1 MTEVKQQ
8 FSLTNEAAIDAL
20 IAQMT
25 LAEKIGQMT
34 QAEKNSITPEDVT
47 RYFIGSVLS
56 GGGGNPEVN
65 TPENWAQMVRGF
77 QEAALKTRLSIPLI
91 YGVDA
96 VHGHN
101 NVVGATI
108 FPHNNALGAARDPD
122 LVRRIAEATS
132 KELMATGV
140 HWDFAPAVSVP
151 QDIRWGRS
159 YEGFSENT
167 EIVTKLGT
175 AYVQGLQD
183 SKPRIMASVKHY
195 LADGGAEW
203 GTSHPP
209 QWITGNWQAPT
220 GNGKID
226 QGDARVDEATLRR
239 IHLPPY
245 QAAIEAGA
253 VNIMASFSS
262 WQGTKMHAHRY
273 LLTDV
278 LKGELGF
285 NGFLVSDWMAVY
297 QIDRDYAV
305 SVATAINAGLDM
317 VMVPY
322 DYKTFI
328 ETLTQAVQ
336 SGSVPMSRID
346 DAVRRILRAK
356 FWVGVFDNPF
366 GDDSLLAEVGSAE
379 HRALAREA
387 VRKSAVLLKNED
399 QLLPLSR
406 NETIMVAGRGAENIG
421 LQCGGWTI
429 IWQGDNGAITPGT
442 SVLGG
447 IRKALESGA
456 ELVYSADG
464 NFAGEE
470 LVPVGIVVVGE
481 TPYAEGM
488 GDNERVTLL
497 DVDKEVIARMRRR
510 CAKLVVILLSGR
522 PLIITDQLAQADAFI
537 AAWWLGTEAD
547 GIADLI
553 FGDAPFTGKLS
564 FSWPRSI
571 DQVPLKALQ
580 ESAEPPLFPL
590 GFGLS

>member
-220 GNGKID
+220 GDGKID

-253 VNIMASFSS
+253 VNIMVSFSS

-470 LVPVGIVVVGE
+470 LVPVGIVIVGE

-497 DVDKEVIARMRRR
+497 DVDKEVIAQMRRR

>member
-220 GNGKID
+220 GDGKID

-253 VNIMASFSS
+253 VNIMVSFSS

-481 TPYAEGM
+481 TPYAEGI
-488 GDNERVTLL
+488 GDNEKVTLL

>member
-220 GNGKID
+220 GDGKID

-245 QAAIEAGA
+245 QAAIEAGT
-253 VNIMASFSS
+253 VNIMVSFSS

-481 TPYAEGM
+481 TPYAEGI
-488 GDNERVTLL
+488 GDNEKVTLL